1 MFIAIRKYA
10 GCKDV
15 REVNR
20 RVVASLIPSLRE
32 FPGYQSYSIV
42 DFGNNTATSISVFDT
57 REQAEDATQR
67 VWDIVQRTLSDL
79 LPNPPE
85 VTIGEVLSEDHK

>member
-1 MFIAIRKYA
+1 MFIAIRKYP

-42 DFGNNTATSISVFDT
+42 DMGDDSATSISMFDT
-57 REQAEDATQR
+57 REQAEDATER
-67 VWDIVQRTLSDL
+67 AWDIVLRTLSDL

-85 VTIGEVLSEDHK
+85 VMIGEVLSEDRK